1 MAAIRE
7 ALLKYHLTSSCNCHG
22 FQETF
27 KSAYLSATMSRQG
40 IQIVYEDADLLVVD
54 KPSGVPVLP
63 DRSKDALPDIR
74 STLEP
79 LKGKLWVVH
88 RIDRDTSGLLVLA
101 RNGEAHRH
109 LNMQWEG
116 RTVRKEYYAIVQGT
130 PIESPAQIEV
140 PILALPNKNFSTV
153 DPAGKPAA
161 TLIKVEAAFR
171 HYSLLRI
178 RLLTGRRH
186 QIRVHM
192 AYAGNPLM
200 VDPHYAAKEQF
211 FLSEIKKKYK
221 TSGEETPLIN
231 RLTLHATLLELE
243 HPTRNQSVIVE
254 SPLPKDM
261 AVVVKQL
268 ERWDAI

>member
-1 MAAIRE
+1 M
-7 ALLKYHLTSSCNCHG
+7 S
-22 FQETF
+22 
-27 KSAYLSATMSRQG
+27 KSG
-40 IQIVYEDADLLVVD
+40 IQVIYEDDDYLVVD

-79 LKGKLWVVH
+79 VKGKLWVVH
-88 RIDRDTSGLLVLA
+88 RIDRDTSGLLVMA
-101 RNGEAHRH
+101 RNAEAHRH

-130 PIESPAQIEV
+130 PLENPAQIEV
-140 PILALPNKNFSTV
+140 PILALPNKNISTV
-153 DPAGKPAA
+153 DPAGKPAV
-161 TLIKVEAAFR
+161 TLIKVEASFR

-200 VDPHYAAKEQF
+200 VDALYAAKEQF

-221 TSGEETPLIN
+221 SSGEEQPLIN
-231 RLTLHATLLELE
+231 RLTLHATLLEFE
-243 HPTRNQSVIVE
+243 HPTEQRSFMVE